1 MQRLRPQHVTALLV
15 AAACV
20 ALSLANGGFD
30 PSGYAAGALIAWALV
45 LIGLAVGIFPRS
57 EPPKPAVIAGLC
69 LAGLAAMTALSM
81 LWGSDNGSA
90 YDDVVKTL
98 FYLGVFVLVVLAAPR
113 GDAVSWL
120 AGLAIGLVTVAAIAL
135 GGRFEPSW
143 FGHPD
148 VDIVRELPA
157 AAGRLTY
164 PIGYW
169 NGLAAAMATAITLLG
184 WLAARSR
191 TAGARVAAT
200 AAMPTVILALWLT
213 GSRGGLIAAAL
224 GIIALLAF
232 ARRRTAI
239 LAGLG
244 MGAIAG
250 GITVAVVEG
259 YDALRLDPLSSTAAT
274 QGDRMLV
281 ILILVTALTAV
292 ARWLLDDAMGAL
304 AVSPKIGRATTIAVA
319 VAALVAV
326 AVSDPVQRWDDF
338 KKPPTGNEITQG
350 GVSQLRI
357 GGSGRYQFWQQAL
370 DAFADHPIAGVG
382 AAGYTPFWLEHR
394 DLAIPATRAHSLLF
408 ETMAE
413 LGLIGLALLL
423 GFFGAGAVCGIGR
436 ARDRLTDGAG
446 AALGVLTVGFAASAV
461 DWTWDLPAVFLA
473 TVVAAGLLTGPAT
486 LAPLADATLAKP
498 ASGGE
503 VRSRRRFSAG
513 VGILIVGWISVCA
526 AGLLLLA
533 DHRLAAS
540 RDAFDRGDLQAA
552 ADAAN
557 DAASIEPWAA
567 EPHTQLALVRE
578 RGGQIAA
585 ARREIG
591 DAIERAPRDFKLYLL
606 ATRLATEAGDKTAA
620 ADYFARAQQLNPKD
634 PTLASLVAP

>member
-15 AAACV
+15 AAAVV

-30 PSGYAAGALIAWALV
+30 PSGFAAGALIAWALV
-45 LIGLAVGIFPRS
+45 LIGLAVGMFPRS

-69 LAGLAAMTALSM
+69 LAGLAALMALSM
-81 LWGSDNGSA
+81 LWGSDNGRA
-90 YDDVVKTL
+90 YDDVVRAL

-164 PIGYW
+164 PVGYW

-191 TAGARVAAT
+191 TVGARTAAT
-200 AAMPTVILALWLT
+200 AAMPTVLLALWMT
-213 GSRGGLIAAAL
+213 QSRGGLIAAAF
-224 GIIALLAF
+224 GIIAVLAF

-244 MGAIAG
+244 IGTIAG
-250 GITVAVVEG
+250 GIAIAIVEG
-259 YDALRLDPLSSTAAT
+259 YDALQHDPLSAAAGA

-281 ILILVTALTAV
+281 ILLVITALTAV
-292 ARWLLDDAMGAL
+292 ARWLLDAYIDTL
-304 AVSPKIGRATTIAVA
+304 AIPRRAGRAAVIAVA
-319 VAALVAV
+319 VIALVAV
-326 AVSDPVQRWDDF
+326 VASDPVQRWNDF
-338 KKPPTGNEITQG
+338 KEPPTGNEITQG

-370 DAFADHPIAGVG
+370 DAFADRPIAGVG
-382 AAGYTPFWLEHR
+382 AAGYTPYWLEHR

-423 GFFGAGAVCGIGR
+423 GFFGAGAVSGISR

-461 DWTWDLPAVFLA
+461 DWTWDLPAVFIS
-473 TVVAAGLLTGPAT
+473 TVVAAGLLTGPAS
-486 LAPLADATLAKP
+486 LAPLAEVAAPKP
-498 ASGGE
+498 TGGA
-503 VRSRRRFSAG
+503 VRNRRRFSAG

-533 DHRLAAS
+533 DHRLSAS

-567 EPHTQLALVRE
+567 EPHAQLALVRE
-578 RGGQIAA
+578 RSGQIPE
-585 ARREIG
+585 ARKEISE
-591 DAIERAPRDFKLYLL
+591 AIDRAPRDFQLYLL
-606 ATRLATEAGDKTAA
+606 ATRLATEAGDKAA
-620 ADYFARAQQLNPKD
+620 AAAYFARAQQLNPKD
-634 PTLASLVAP
+634 PTLASLVAAP